1 MELLKCSTDCR
12 SLVRLVHEN
21 SDPEYPQYSSFLSR
35 LKTFDSYP
43 TRSHQDKYSLAECG
57 FTYTGAGDLV
67 QCHYCGILLVNW
79 EENYEVWQ
87 QHAVH
92 NPKCV
97 YVLLYKGAQFITN
110 VQNEFNDIRNNRG
123 NSNDQVHRCK
133 TESYDVVG

>member
-79 EENYEVWQ
+79 EENDEVWQ